1 MELLIAGILLFFGTH
16 SISIISQQ
24 WRDQMCNRLGVLSW
38 QGIYSLLAIAGFML
52 IVNGYADTRINPTT
66 IYTTPY
72 WFRHIA
78 MLLLLP
84 VFPLIIATYL
94 PGKIQ
99 TRTKHPMLV
108 ATKIWAVS
116 HLLVNGNLGDIILFS
131 SFLVWAV
138 AERISLKRRTGV
150 AVAMVPETRNNDIIA
165 ISGGLIIYIA
175 IILWLHQTIT
185 GTALIN

>member
-1 MELLIAGILLFFGTH
+1 MELLIAGLLLFFGTH
-16 SISIISQQ
+16 SISIVNQQ

-52 IVNGYADTRINPTT
+52 IINGYADTRINPTM
-66 IYTTPY
+66 IYTTPN
-72 WFRHIA
+72 WLRHIA

-108 ATKIWAVS
+108 ATKLWAVS
-116 HLLVNGNLGDIILFS
+116 HLLVNGNLADILLFS
-131 SFLVWAV
+131 SFLAWAV
-138 AERISLKRRTGV
+138 VERISLKHRTGTV
-150 AVAMVPETRNNDIIA
+150 IATAPQTPYNDVIA
-165 ISGGLIIYIA
+165 ITAGLLIYIA
-175 IILWLHQTIT
+175 IILGLHTVIT
-185 GTALIN
+185 GVSLIS